1 MTPQQRHV
9 GLGRQVDVALVE
21 SIFKLAHLLVRQS
34 HILYGLGVFRRYE
47 LHDALDGREQ
57 IGRQRPPL
65 VGGGEYGT
73 EQRIALEHRCLDR
86 NHSVGCDPVAQL
98 GGLAAAALRNV
109 GVRQQPRDVD
119 MVELR
124 LCILSAP
131 AVRLQLGQTFDKGI
145 YERLAQRVTHSD
157 VDPLQPLG
165 QRVEQRQEQILV
177 GQHYGRA
184 LVELLGRQRAQ
195 YVRDI
200 FALYG
205 IRGAG
210 YRLEALV
217 ASQQRVVR
225 YICRGRKERQILAD
239 EHTGFVLLAVGIP
252 RVVVPQKLRAGAVR
266 GYMLEYALLALRQCV
281 VTCHDIT
288 SRGIGAGFARGD
300 PLCRRAVGH
309 ALIGH
314 AQRGDPLAET
324 AVYVGQCAPDVQKLA
339 FLFGQRRLVA
349 EAAPECDYA
358 LLLGRKIR
366 YVGFE
371 LLYLFDVAQQH
382 AGIDHVFVDHV
393 EVGKQHLAPEVE
405 LVESLVRVV
414 LCVYLI

>member
-1 MTPQQRHV
+1 M
-9 GLGRQVDVALVE
+9 
-21 SIFKLAHLLVRQS
+21 
-34 HILYGLGVFRRYE
+34 
-47 LHDALDGREQ
+47 
-57 IGRQRPPL
+57 
-65 VGGGEYGT
+65 
-73 EQRIALEHRCLDR
+73 
-86 NHSVGCDPVAQL
+86 
-98 GGLAAAALRNV
+98 
-109 GVRQQPRDVD
+109 
-119 MVELR
+119 
-124 LCILSAP
+124 
-131 AVRLQLGQTFDKGI
+131 AVRLSSCSGG
-145 YERLAQRVTHSD
+145 S
-157 VDPLQPLG
+157 
-165 QRVEQRQEQILV
+165 
-177 GQHYGRA
+177 
-184 LVELLGRQRAQ
+184 
-195 YVRDI
+195 
-200 FALYG
+200 
-205 IRGAG
+205 
-210 YRLEALV
+210 
-217 ASQQRVVR
+217 VR

-339 FLFGQRRLVA
+339 FLFGQRRLVS

-366 YVGFE
+366 YVCFE